1 MLMLSE
7 QILKRISRGVKQEK
21 PTCRVVHADHVVH
34 VPQLQIHLVDHD
46 DGPHLLLLQG
56 ACGPQ
61 SSVDGRFLG
70 RICASV
76 DRSEELQR

>member
-1 MLMLSE
+1 MLSE
-7 QILKRISRGVKQEK
+7 QILEVSREVEQEQ

-34 VPQLQIHLVDHD
+34 VPQLQIHLVHD
-46 DGPHLLLLQG
+46 NDGPHLLLLQG

-70 RICASV
+70 RIRASV